1 MDPRVGAIS
10 GSGAGESL
18 AAPKELLQGLIE
30 GARIIEDSRKRCLR
44 AGSSF
49 GTFWMLRRSRK
60 RNGGLGQMVP
70 VSQRFFW
77 NKLESR
83 LQSAAEDR

>member
-1 MDPRVGAIS
+1 LWGIS
-10 GSGAGESL
+10 GSGAVIFSGE
-18 AAPKELLQGLIE
+18 PLQVLIE
-30 GARIIEDSRKRCLR
+30 GARIIENSRKGRLR

-49 GTFWMLRRSRK
+49 GTFWMLKLTRHSEGRE
-60 RNGGLGQMVP
+60 NEMAGLGQMAP

-77 NKLESR
+77 DQLENR